1 LYNVIKNGH
10 MEKAEID
17 CCFRQLLSGVEY
29 LHSMGVAHRDLKPEN
44 LLLTLEGKL
53 KITDFGVSDVF
64 QVCWERDMHAS
75 RGRCGSEPY
84 MAPELFEKRDYDAR
98 LVDLW
103 SCGVVYY
110 AMAFKGVMFHRAR
123 KDDPY
128 FVAYVEKKQNG
139 TYEPFLTL
147 ENGCRELLEGLLE
160 PIASLRW
167 DMAKVTSNAWLNSIV
182 VCENCHTPDGHEH
195 IHFTEEFY
203 RRRRHELAMNA
214 LKRQA
219 SRVE

>member
-1 LYNVIKNGH
+1 MIKNGH
-10 MEKAEID
+10 MEKSEIN
-17 CCFRQLLSGVEY
+17 CCFRQLLQGVDY
-29 LHSMGVAHRDLKPEN
+29 LHSLGVAHRDLKPEN
-44 LLLTLEGKL
+44 LLLTTSGRL

-84 MAPELFEKRDYDAR
+84 MAPELFEKQDYDAR

-128 FVAYVEKKQNG
+128 FVAYLEKRNLG
-139 TYEPFLTL
+139 TYEPFLSL
-147 ENGCRELLEGLLE
+147 EPGCRELLEGLLE
-160 PIASLRW
+160 PTASLRW
-167 DMAKVTSNAWLNSIV
+167 TMEKVMSSDWLKSV
-182 VCENCHTPDGHEH
+182 AVCENCFTPDGKEH

-203 RRRRHELAMNA
+203 RRRRHELAINA
-214 LKRQA
+214 LKRQE
-219 SRVE
+219 SSIE

>member
-1 LYNVIKNGH
+1 MIKNGH
-10 MEKAEID
+10 MEKSEIN
-17 CCFRQLLSGVEY
+17 CCFRQLLQGVDY
-29 LHSMGVAHRDLKPEN
+29 LHSLGVAHRDLKPEN
-44 LLLTLEGKL
+44 LLLTTSGRLR
-53 KITDFGVSDVF
+53 ITDFGVSDVF

-84 MAPELFEKRDYDAR
+84 MAPELFEKQDYDAR

-128 FVAYVEKKQNG
+128 FVAYLEKRNLG
-139 TYEPFLTL
+139 TYEPFLSL
-147 ENGCRELLEGLLE
+147 EPGCRELLEGLLE
-160 PIASLRW
+160 PTASLRW
-167 DMAKVTSNAWLNSIV
+167 TMEKVMSSDWLKSV
-182 VCENCHTPDGHEH
+182 AVCENCFTPDGKEH

-203 RRRRHELAMNA
+203 RRRRHELAINA
-214 LKRQA
+214 LKRQE
-219 SRVE
+219 SSIE